1 MTTYWGILEKSATDS
16 KTVDQAIAD
25 ALANYEYFKTISVWG
40 LLPKSAI
47 DDETIEEAINRLIA
61 VHEADSTSHLGAGES
76 LESHKSSDVIDH
88 LVGSVVNDKYTMT
101 EFSIVD
107 DFRTITQWNTIGTV
121 SNADWPSLS
130 LYVEYGA
137 VNTSKIEKEIEIPT
151 PYMSTAYNS
160 LFQVMARFDMS
171 NTNFKAWLGPGL
183 YSETPS
189 DGFGFVIVNNVL
201 KACTA
206 YGGSITYSNPI
217 TITLSSDHIYRAQLN
232 ADDAKIY
239 FYIDGTLV
247 ATLDTPVSSWDYDG
261 GPTIGITLT
270 QENDGKMW
278 LADLNF
284 SRSII

>member
-1 MTTYWGILEKSATDS
+1 MKKFSIIILIIFIMAETWGMEAKSATD
-16 KTVDQAIAD
+16 
-25 ALANYEYFKTISVWG
+25 
-40 LLPKSAI
+40 P
-47 DDETIEEAINRLIA
+47 ETIEEAIARLIA
-61 VHEADSTSHLGAGES
+61 VHEADSSSHLGAGES
-76 LESHKSSDVIDH
+76 LEAHKSSDVIDH

-107 DFRTITQWNTIGTV
+107 DFRTITQWNKTGTV

-151 PYMSTAYNS
+151 PYLSTAYNS

-171 NTNFKAWLGPGL
+171 NTYFKSWLGVGL

-201 KACTA
+201 KACMA
-206 YGGSITYSNPI
+206 RSSSITYSDPI
-217 TITLSSDHIYRAQLN
+217 TIDLTSDHIYRAQLN
-232 ADDAKIY
+232 ADDEKIY

-247 ATLDTPVSSWDYDG
+247 ATLDTPASSWDYDG

-284 SRSII
+284 SRAII